1 MTDRIRRHG
10 YTLPA
15 DTRLAAWEI
24 VIGEQDL
31 SAARHRKG
39 KAHRG
44 MLPDVDFGA
53 AVRDLE
59 RRSLLRRVL
68 ERIWPRKHQPLPGPA
83 ADLPVSGR
91 SETRVGR
98 TARPSYMRLTD
109 ASGDSSA
116 APDSTAIRRPRAA

>member
-83 ADLPVSGR
+83 ADPAVSGT
-91 SETRVGR
+91 SVPRVGR
-98 TARPSYMRLTD
+98 AEGPSYIRLAD
-109 ASGDSSA
+109 ASGDRSA
-116 APDSTAIRRPRAA
+116 APDATAIPCPRAA